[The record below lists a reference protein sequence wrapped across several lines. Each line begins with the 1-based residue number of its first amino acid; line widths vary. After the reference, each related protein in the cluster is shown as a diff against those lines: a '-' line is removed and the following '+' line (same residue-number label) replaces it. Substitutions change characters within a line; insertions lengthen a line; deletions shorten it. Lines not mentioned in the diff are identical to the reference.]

1 MIAPMLVLSRSEVE
15 ALLDLDLLVGAL
27 ARAMVEVSAGNVS
40 MPPRTAAL
48 VQEREALLGVMPV
61 HLPSAGVL
69 ETKLVSLFPH
79 NAGTGVPTHQ
89 AVIVAFDPNTGTPV
103 ALMDATSV
111 TEIRTAAGSALA
123 TRVLAREDAT
133 VLAIVGT
140 GVQARSHARAVTRV
154 RAFAEVRVAGRDP
167 ARASALAARLSD
179 ELGLQVRG
187 AASYADALAGADV
200 VCATTHALEPVVRRE
215 WLAPGMHV
223 NSVGLNPRGR
233 EVDAETVR
241 DALVVI
247 ESRASTLAPA
257 PAGANDLT
265 WAVRDGI
272 VDQRHV
278 QTEIG
283 EILAGEKAGRTSP
296 DQITLYKSVGIAAQ
310 DAAAVALVLAE
321 AERRGVGIEIDLQG

>member
-1 MIAPMLVLSRSEVE
+1 MLILSRSEVE
-15 ALLDLDLLVGAL
+15 DLLDLDLLVEAL
-27 ARAMVEVSAGNVS
+27 AGAMREVSAGNVS
-40 MPPRTAAL
+40 MPPRVAAL
-48 VQEREALLGVMPV
+48 VQERDGLLGVMPV
-61 HLPSAGVL
+61 YLPSAGML
-69 ETKLVSLFPH
+69 ETKLVSLFPR

-89 AVIVAFDPNTGTPV
+89 AVIVAFDPETGTPV
-103 ALMDATSV
+103 ALMDATSI

-123 TRVLAREDAT
+123 TRLLAREDAS

-154 RAFAEVRVAGRDP
+154 RQFEEIRVAGRDRERAAAFAERVAEELDLAVQP
-167 ARASALAARLSD
+167 A
-179 ELGLQVRG
+179 G
-187 AASYADALAGADV
+187 SYAEALDGADV

-215 WLAPGMHV
+215 WLASGVHV
-223 NSVGLNPRGR
+223 NSVGLNPKGR

-247 ESRASTLAPA
+247 EAKASTLAPT

-265 WAVRDGI
+265 WAVRDGV
-272 VDQRHV
+272 VDQSHV

-283 EILAGEKAGRTSP
+283 EVLAGSKPGRTSP

-310 DAAAVALVLAE
+310 DAVAAALVLSA
-321 AERRGVGIEIDLQG
+321 AAARGAGLEVEL

>member
-1 MIAPMLVLSRSEVE
+1 MLVLSRSEVE
-15 ALLDLDLLVGAL
+15 TLLDLDLLVEAL

-48 VQEREALLGVMPV
+48 VPEREAFLGVMPV
-61 HLPSAGVL
+61 HLPSAGML

-89 AVIVAFDPNTGTPV
+89 AVIVAFDPETGTPV
-103 ALMDATSV
+103 ALMDATSI

-154 RAFAEVRVAGRDP
+154 RHFAEIRVAGRDQAKASRFAEEVSGELGIP
-167 ARASALAARLSD
+167 AR
-179 ELGLQVRG
+179 G
-187 AASYADALAGADV
+187 AGSYAEALQGADV
-200 VCATTHALEPVVRRE
+200 VCATTHAVEPVVRRE
-215 WLAPGMHV
+215 WLGPGTHV

-247 ESRASTLAPA
+247 EARASAFAPA

-265 WAVRDGI
+265 WPVRDGV
-272 VDQRHV
+272 VDQGHV
-278 QTEIG
+278 ETEIG
-283 EILAGEKAGRTSP
+283 EILAWEKPGRTSP

-310 DAAAVALVLAE
+310 DAAAAALVLA
-321 AERRGVGIEIDLQG
+321 AAADRGAGLEVDL

>member
-1 MIAPMLVLSRSEVE
+1 MIAPMLVLRRSEVQ
-15 ALLDLDLLVGAL
+15 ALLDLDLLVEAL

-48 VQEREALLGVMPV
+48 VPERDALLGVMPV
-61 HLPSAGVL
+61 HLPSTGML

-89 AVIVAFDPNTGTPV
+89 AVIVAFDPETGTPT
-103 ALMDATSV
+103 ALLDATSI

-123 TRVLAREDAT
+123 SRVLAREDAT
-133 VLAIVGT
+133 ILAIVGT

-154 RAFAEVRVAGRDP
+154 RQFTEVRVAGRDSGK
-167 ARASALAARLSD
+167 AAALADRLAG
-179 ELGLQVRG
+179 ELDLVVRPSG
-187 AASYADALAGADV
+187 SYREALDGADV
-200 VCATTHALEPVVRRE
+200 VCATTHAVDPVVRRE
-215 WLAPGMHV
+215 WLAPGVHV
-223 NSVGLNPRGR
+223 NSVGLNPQGR

-247 ESRASTLAPA
+247 ESRASTLAAA

-265 WAVRDGI
+265 WAVRDGV
-272 VDQRHV
+272 VDQGHV
-278 QTEIG
+278 ETEIG
-283 EILAGEKAGRTSP
+283 EILAGHKPGRTSL

-310 DAAAVALVLAE
+310 DAAAAALVLA
-321 AERRGVGIEIDLQG
+321 AAADRGAGLEVDI